1 MKSRDE
7 RKRELERTSARQL
20 YGILDKHQGTS
31 TNLRARRKTPATAIL
46 VQQILEIEFPKP
58 EEKAS

>member
-1 MKSRDE
+1 MKTRDE

-20 YGILDKHQGTS
+20 YAILDKHQGTS
-31 TNLRARRKTPATAIL
+31 TNHRAKRRTPATAVL
-46 VQQILEIEFPKP
+46 VQKILELEFPKP